1 MCWLLSFLSGTYR
14 VWNMIDYW
22 LIYLASI
29 TVTKNE
35 GPLLLFHWG
44 HLIHL
49 RRYFKARALGFKMRQ
64 GARIKLQEGIDF
76 LTGFCVP
83 DVETQCWFWMKAR
96 TVILEIIWS
105 EEAWLGVAIEFDLW
119 KFKLQPVIICVEQD
133 GIRWLD
139 CECERGCIHKSLFLA
154 SFTG

>member
-14 VWNMIDYW
+14 VRNMIDYW

-29 TVTKNE
+29 TVTKSE

-64 GARIKLQEGIDF
+64 GAWIKLQEGIDCF
-76 LTGFCVP
+76 LLVFVCLT
-83 DVETQCWFWMKAR
+83 ETQCWFWMKAR

-105 EEAWLGVAIEFDLW
+105 EKAWLGVAIEFDLW
-119 KFKLQPVIICVEQD
+119 KFKLQPIIICVEQD
-133 GIRWLD
+133 GIRCLD
-139 CECERGCIHKSLFLA
+139 CECEREFIHKSLFLA
-154 SFTG
+154 SFIG